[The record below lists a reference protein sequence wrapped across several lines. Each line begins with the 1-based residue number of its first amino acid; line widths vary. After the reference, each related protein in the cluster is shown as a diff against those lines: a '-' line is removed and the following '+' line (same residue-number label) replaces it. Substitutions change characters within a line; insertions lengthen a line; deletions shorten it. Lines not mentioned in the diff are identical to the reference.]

1 MRWPM
6 EPADNQQPQGRTYYT
21 EEEVERRARQRSM
34 ELSDQRI
41 EQMLKQT
48 DEAPHWTVDKRVPL
62 ALILA
67 LVFQTMLIVAVGAS
81 WKQATESRLAYLEQA
96 EIDRKGQ
103 EPRLIRLEEKVMII
117 GDTVERIDQR
127 MTKGNAAP

>member
-1 MRWPM
+1 MRWQM
-6 EPADNQQPQGRTYYT
+6 EPADNHPQQGRTYYT

>member
-1 MRWPM
+1 MRWQM

-21 EEEVERRARQRSM
+21 DEEVERRARIRSM

-41 EQMLKQT
+41 EQMLKQP